1 MYCCV
6 YIFLMFFFQAE
17 DGIRDLVRSR
27 GLGDVY
33 KRQDNTFV
41 FVISDHGEMLGERG
55 SWFKFQPFE
64 WSVRVPMIV
73 AGPGLARGRT
83 EGRGVSLMDLLPT
96 FNDLVSDGD
105 PVAPVDPLDGAS
117 LAAMLHGSDGT
128 RGDDVMIEF
137 LGEGVYAPA
146 CILRKDGFKYVHC
159 RHDPPMLFDLRSDP
173 DERVNLAGRPAH
185 AALESALHGEVLRRW
200 NYDTLEQQILASQQR
215 RLFAQAALLQG
226 RWSAWD
232 YQPPEDAA
240 RPHVRPAP
248 RRPSARD
255 QQWSPPGA
263 RVAAGRRAPARVR
276 RGVRGSVGWA
286 LLRADPDPGGPA
298 RGRLV
303 ATPGAG
309 GVLVEPGVGG
319 PGHGCPGR
327 PAHGDGQWSSHS
339 RGADRDGARG
349 AADHRVGVHPLALI
363 HGPVRGRR
371 RSTPP
376 GRRSVRAPR
385 CPRRRARWPRY
396 LPRAGSARRRCSTR
410 PAQPGRRRRGRIGC
424 LLYTSDA
431 ADERSS
437 VDLGG
442 RRLIQKKN
450 KKKEQI

>member
-1 MYCCV
+1 MTSYFDAQV
-6 YIFLMFFFQAE
+6 GRLLGVL
-17 DGIRDLVRSR
+17 DRIRAT
-27 GLGDVY
+27 
-33 KRQDNTFV
+33 DNTFV

-83 EGRGVSLMDLLPT
+83 EARGVSLMDLLPT

-128 RGDDVMIEF
+128 RGDDVMMEF

-240 RPHVRPAP
+240 RRYVRGAVDPNTTACP
-248 RRPSARD
+248 DGRDRARALRATRQARD
-255 QQWSPPGA
+255 GHRRQRRHRRSHRAGAGPGRRA
-263 RVAAGRRAPARVR
+263 RVARRAA
-276 RGVRGSVGWA
+276 
-286 LLRADPDPGGPA
+286 
-298 RGRLV
+298 
-303 ATPGAG
+303 
-309 GVLVEPGVGG
+309 
-319 PGHGCPGR
+319 
-327 PAHGDGQWSSHS
+327 
-339 RGADRDGARG
+339 
-349 AADHRVGVHPLALI
+349 
-363 HGPVRGRR
+363 
-371 RSTPP
+371 
-376 GRRSVRAPR
+376 
-385 CPRRRARWPRY
+385 RRRAGGRSPG
-396 LPRAGSARRRCSTR
+396 AARTR
-410 PAQPGRRRRGRIGC
+410 PAGGNARRGPGG
-424 LLYTSDA
+424 A
-431 ADERSS
+431 AGPGGGGGTGRS
-437 VDLGG
+437 GA
-442 RRLIQKKN
+442 RR
-450 KKKEQI
+450 